1 MTNFPKN
8 RLRRLRQIHELN
20 IINTETILSIED
32 LIAPIFVRPGENTS
46 TPIKSMPGIYQ
57 FSIDL
62 LCEEIENLKTLGI
75 KAILLFGTLTEKD
88 STGSNASN
96 HNGLIQP
103 AIRAIKQNVSDIA
116 IITDVCLCSYTTS
129 GHCGIIDAKNFI
141 NNDDTIKILGEIAL
155 SHAEAGAH
163 VVAPSAMMDGQ
174 VGAIR
179 SQLDDNNFHQTC
191 IMSYSAKYASS
202 FYGPF
207 REASSST
214 PQFGN
219 RESYQLNIANKREAF
234 REIDADIK
242 EGADIVM
249 VKPALAFLDIIN
261 KSHDLFNTPLAAFNV
276 SGEYSMVHAAA
287 QQGWIDKNKI
297 ILEILTS
304 IKRSGANLIITWH
317 AKEIAEFIQTNN

>member
-96 HNGLIQP
+96 HNGLIQT
-103 AIRAIKQNVSDIA
+103 AIRAIKQKVSDIA

-129 GHCGIIDAKNFI
+129 GHCGIIDATNFI

-207 REASSST
+207 RDASSST

-276 SGEYSMVHAAA
+276 SGEYSMVHA
-287 QQGWIDKNKI
+287 
-297 ILEILTS
+297 LS
-304 IKRSGANLIITWH
+304 LIHI
-317 AKEIAEFIQTNN
+317 